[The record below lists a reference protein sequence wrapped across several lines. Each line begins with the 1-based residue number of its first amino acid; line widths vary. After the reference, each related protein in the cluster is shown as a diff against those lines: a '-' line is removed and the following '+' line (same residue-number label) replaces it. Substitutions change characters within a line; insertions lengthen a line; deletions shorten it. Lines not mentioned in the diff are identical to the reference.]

1 MKKMKL
7 KLLILSIGLLSTVI
21 LAASASAQSAPQ
33 RIEITA
39 RRSVYTPVEI
49 TVKKGQ
55 PVILV
60 LKSTD
65 VGHGLRIRE
74 LGIDLQVKAGGTAEA
89 QFTPDKTGDFIGH
102 CSVFCGPGHGSMQI
116 TLHVVE

>member
-1 MKKMKL
+1 MKRKF
-7 KLLILSIGLLSTVI
+7 KLLILSAALLTIAIPAPTVW
-21 LAASASAQSAPQ
+21 AQTAPQ

-39 RRSVYTPVEI
+39 RRSVYTPGEI

-65 VGHGLRIRE
+65 VGHGLRFRE
-74 LGIDLQVKAGGTAEA
+74 FGINLQVKAGGTVQVE
-89 QFTPDKTGDFIGH
+89 FTPDMTGDFIGH
-102 CSVFCGPGHGSMQI
+102 CSVFCGPGHGSMEI
-116 TLHVVE
+116 TLHVVD

>member
-1 MKKMKL
+1 MA
-7 KLLILSIGLLSTVI
+7 I
-21 LAASASAQSAPQ
+21 SAPIAWAQAAPQ

-39 RRSVYTPVEI
+39 RRSVYTPGEI

-65 VGHGLRIRE
+65 VGHGLRFRE
-74 LGIDLQVKAGGTAEA
+74 FGINLQVKAGGSVQVE
-89 QFTPDKTGDFIGH
+89 FTPDKTGDFIGH
-102 CSVFCGPGHGSMQI
+102 CSVFCGPGHGSMEI
-116 TLHVVE
+116 TLHVVD

>member
-1 MKKMKL
+1 MKMKQ
-7 KLLILSIGLLSTVI
+7 KLLILCVGLLLTVI
-21 LAASASAQSAPQ
+21 PTLAINAQPVPQ

-39 RRSVYTPVEI
+39 RRSVYTPGEI

-74 LGIDLQVKAGGTAEA
+74 FGINLQVKAGGTVQVE
-89 QFTPDKTGDFIGH
+89 FTPDKTGDFVGH
-102 CSVFCGPGHGSMQI
+102 CSVFCGPGHGSMEI
-116 TLHVVE
+116 TLHVVD